1 MMIDVIHTVG
11 SRNNEKQ
18 VLANCYRHCLELCQ
32 HHRIRTV
39 AIPCIAT
46 GAFSFDPEDACK
58 IALSVVRAF
67 LMMDIAF
74 GRNSVCLDDGCDVHV
89 YWHLQAS
96 SFYPSLIASF
106 SAHFPVTIPT
116 CIEVSIDK
124 MFMDYQE
131 AILIENTRTTPNLF
145 PWILLNAVY
154 DESIPA
160 KRISN
165 ITANINKHSMA
176 HCLYTNTSFTVTCFM
191 QRLPDSLEGFI
202 SSNRFHPTWLPLV
215 FSPALHPPILNC

>member
-1 MMIDVIHTVG
+1 MTQSPIAKRAANDEATLRKRIASIIKQDTGDITSLSVQAIVCPTNSALQPGGGHTVSGQVHAKGGPMLTEACRQLHGCQPGEARLTKGFLLPAKYVIHTVG

-74 GRNSVCLDDGCDVHV
+74 GRNSFDR
-89 YWHLQAS
+89 
-96 SFYPSLIASF
+96 IIF
-106 SAHFPVTIPT
+106 STF
-116 CIEVSIDK
+116 
-124 MFMDYQE
+124 
-131 AILIENTRTTPNLF
+131 
-145 PWILLNAVY
+145 
-154 DESIPA
+154 
-160 KRISN
+160 
-165 ITANINKHSMA
+165 
-176 HCLYTNTSFTVTCFM
+176 
-191 QRLPDSLEGFI
+191 
-202 SSNRFHPTWLPLV
+202 SSNDTNVYRELLPIY
-215 FSPALHPPILNC
+215 FPGYS